1 MHVGW
6 GLRECDPEYADLR
19 AHSVSSLSHS
29 RVAPKIP
36 PTKKP
41 TRKEMLRQDTMTKT
55 GQNSYNLSYKYLEN
69 VTKKLREALA
79 VQKFEM

>member
-1 MHVGW
+1 MTQNMQIY
-6 GLRECDPEYADLR
+6 GLT
-19 AHSVSSLSHS
+19 LSHLCLTH
-29 RVAPKIP
+29 PKIP

-41 TRKEMLRQDTMTKT
+41 TRKEMLPQVTMTKT
-55 GQNSYNLSYKYLEN
+55 GQDSCNLSYKYFEN